1 MLLAT
6 NGTLTRT
13 LGIVVNDEI
22 YTEIVDQDIHASA
35 PEMSSTEQHFNGRTI
50 RRKVLL
56 RGRSSGKVFVVAE
69 SVIAIDIVPSKL
81 VDNLIEMDGP
91 IGESILAN
99 GIEIFKETP
108 KFWMDKLPDWS
119 NLEGCEDM
127 SQEVITR
134 QYRMTIRSQPAIV
147 ITEYFPQ
154 SAFIDTDE
162 TATVSGEGNGAE
174 VDMDICDCSCK
185 EAVRQQMA
193 GR

>member
-1 MLLAT
+1 
-6 NGTLTRT
+6 
-13 LGIVVNDEI
+13 
-22 YTEIVDQDIHASA
+22 
-35 PEMSSTEQHFNGRTI
+35 MSSTEQHFNGRTI

>member
-1 MLLAT
+1 M
-6 NGTLTRT
+6 
-13 LGIVVNDEI
+13 NDEI
-22 YTEIVDQDIHASA
+22 FTEIVDQDIHASA
-35 PEMSSTEQHFNGRTI
+35 TEIGSPQHFEGRTL

-69 SVIAIDIVPSKL
+69 SIIAIDIVPPKL

-108 KFWMDKLPDWS
+108 KFWMDTLPGWS
-119 NLEGCEDM
+119 NLDEDV

-162 TATVSGEGNGAE
+162 TATITGESNGAE

>member
-22 YTEIVDQDIHASA
+22 FTEIVDQDIHASA
-35 PEMSSTEQHFNGRTI
+35 TEIGSPQHFEGRTL

-69 SVIAIDIVPSKL
+69 SIIAIDIVPPKL

-108 KFWMDKLPDWS
+108 KFWMDTLPGWS
-119 NLEGCEDM
+119 NLDEDV

-162 TATVSGEGNGAE
+162 TATITGESNGAE

>member
-1 MLLAT
+1 
-6 NGTLTRT
+6 
-13 LGIVVNDEI
+13 VNDEI
-22 YTEIVDQDIHASA
+22 FTDIIDQDIHASA
-35 PEMSSTEQHFNGRTI
+35 PEMNSPQQHFDGRTL

-56 RGRSSGKVFVVAE
+56 RGRSSGRVFVVAE
-69 SVIAIDIVPSKL
+69 SVIAIDIVPPKL

-108 KFWMDKLPDWS
+108 KFWMDTLPDWS
-119 NLEGCEDM
+119 KLNEYEDM
-127 SQEVITR
+127 SQEAITR
-134 QYRMTIRSQPAIV
+134 RYRMTIRSQPAIV

-162 TATVSGEGNGAE
+162 TATRAADGEDNGAE
-174 VDMDICDCSCK
+174 VGIGIPDGNCK